1 MIINMNMGSFV
12 IEEISESNYL
22 YKDDI
27 QWAYCVPELGLNFQQ
42 QKSAITANLAT
53 MDIDELL
60 FKMDASKQT

>member
-27 QWAYCVPELGLNFQQ
+27 QWANCEPELGLNFQQ